1 MATRVIEVM
10 ATSKRNWEGPVL
22 NAAEDADE
30 SLRNIKA
37 VWIKSLHPD
46 LASGK
51 IKSWTLTCTVNFEL
65 DEEDHNGQ
73 KNNGASQHYSGIKRV
88 FSFL

>member
-65 DEEDHNGQ
+65 EDEHNG
-73 KNNGASQHYSGIKRV
+73 NGAASTNNHHSGIKRV

>member
-22 NAAEDADE
+22 NATEDADE

-65 DEEDHNGQ
+65 EDDANSSSGSG
-73 KNNGASQHYSGIKRV
+73 NHYSGIKRV